1 MILRKFYLS
10 LFEKIFFFFWNRKDD
25 KAGPKAFQLVCKW
38 DVIAAARIF
47 VFA

>member
-1 MILRKFYLS
+1 MILKKFYLS
-10 LFEKIFFFFWNRKDD
+10 LFEKIFFLESKGRQDWAKSVPRS
-25 KAGPKAFQLVCKW
+25 VCKW

>member
-1 MILRKFYLS
+1 MILKKFYLS
-10 LFEKIFFFFWNRKDD
+10 LFEKIFFFWNRKDD
-25 KAGPKAFQLVCKW
+25 KIGPKAFQLVCKW